1 VRGAKYTCG
10 GLMVCAICVWAVS
23 AIAETQY
30 FRLDNVVLDD
40 GEPMT
45 GLFLWTYAPEE
56 FADGTGEFVALDI
69 PWTAHNHENLR
80 ATFDVGS
87 SIEITLT
94 NNVHDDGVDI
104 TLFVTNT
111 LSATNSAVMDLV
123 RSKYDIGGNGFHT
136 GGFLSGTIVPTNLT
150 LRVAGTSPGFVTLS
164 WGPDAPGTVLQ
175 ESVSLTP
182 TNWTHSA
189 SGSTNPVTLP
199 SPAVATFYR
208 VLKP

>member
-1 VRGAKYTCG
+1 
-10 GLMVCAICVWAVS
+10 MVCAICVWAAS
-23 AIAETQY
+23 AIAEIQY
-30 FRLDNVVLDD
+30 FTLDNVIQDD
-40 GEPMT
+40 GQQMT
-45 GLFLWTYAPEE
+45 GLFLWSYTPEE

-80 ATFDVGS
+80 ATFDVGK

-104 TLFVTNT
+104 TLFLTNAF
-111 LSATNSAVMDLV
+111 SATNSAAVDLG
-123 RSKYDIGGNGFHT
+123 SSQYDVGGNGFHK
-136 GGFLSGTIVPTNLT
+136 GGFLSGAIVPTNLI
-150 LRVAGTSPGFVTLS
+150 LHIAGAAPGSVLLS
-164 WGPDAPGTVLQ
+164 WGPEIPGAVLQ

-182 TNWTHSA
+182 TNWTYSA